1 MAKGIETLA
10 GPVSENDV
18 IMRENEAPVG
28 AAALMNKQVRK
39 NVPGFYK
46 LPSQENDTPGFMK
59 AAKAGVDQDM
69 AQGDTI
75 NNMAGALMRQ
85 GVDVQGMNQDQ
96 IIMLYEQ
103 MMGSTGQDRD
113 QFGVTDATKILNRNS
128 TRR

>member
-39 NVPGFYK
+39 SVPGFYK
-46 LPSQENDTPGFMK
+46 LPSQESETPGFMK

-69 AQGDTI
+69 AQMDTI
-75 NNMAGALMRQ
+75 STMAGALMRE
-85 GVDVQGMNQDQ
+85 GVEGGSLF
-96 IIMLYEQ
+96 LYYGLDK
-103 MMGSTGQDRD
+103 GSI
-113 QFGVTDATKILNRNS
+113 FY
-128 TRR
+128 